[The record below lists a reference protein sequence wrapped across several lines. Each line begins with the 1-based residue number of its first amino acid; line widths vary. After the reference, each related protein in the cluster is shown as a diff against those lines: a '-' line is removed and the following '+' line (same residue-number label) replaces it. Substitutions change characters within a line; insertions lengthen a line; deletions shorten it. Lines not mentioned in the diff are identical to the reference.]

1 MQRQIARSLIQA
13 DGSGLHLRRDLHGEP
28 GQIVTADTHFI
39 DFRVDFVR
47 ARNHLHAAIDSVGVV
62 DGQPH
67 RGDIG
72 TLHAVPTS
80 IVLMPRHRHPITG
93 AFDDEMG
100 HDKNEIGA
108 EYAFSAFKPLGMAA

>member
-72 TLHAVPTS
+72 T
-80 IVLMPRHRHPITG
+80 
-93 AFDDEMG
+93 
-100 HDKNEIGA
+100 
-108 EYAFSAFKPLGMAA
+108 PLPGRLTVRWDMIRMRSGPSTLFQHSNP